1 MNKNIAAKKKKG
13 YTVPFQTSL
22 PDSSDSENDDVLD
35 EGGQADAEASVP
47 ASPASPIKNKKD
59 NKKRSLESVDAEVD
73 DDDENINNVDAEVD
87 DDAADD
93 DDDDDEVAQPKK
105 KKSKKSKP
113 QKPPLTKKQLA
124 RKKAADAFEYTGGR
138 SGMELQNE
146 DRTRYYKCKVN
157 KSKFEV
163 TLKYGALSK
172 DGEEGKAQVTT
183 KQCDNVKEA
192 MKYCST
198 KMKKQLKNGIV
209 LLQSLISNIICTQC
223 TLPLY
228 TDSLFFLFFF
238 LLFLFLFLFLSLD
251 LLFAYSSIINI
262 RFFRSGISEAS
273 ASLYRMCTIIKLNL
287 LYFIISSFVNFFSCF
302 SLLKRS

>member
-1 MNKNIAAKKKKG
+1 MTTTILHHTTDGRSAHWQIKIEDNFTTVHHGVIDKTLTTKGQKIHKSNEAAIKFMNKNIAAKKKKG

-209 LLQSLISNIICTQC
+209 LL
-223 TLPLY
+223 
-228 TDSLFFLFFF
+228 
-238 LLFLFLFLFLSLD
+238 
-251 LLFAYSSIINI
+251 
-262 RFFRSGISEAS
+262 
-273 ASLYRMCTIIKLNL
+273 
-287 LYFIISSFVNFFSCF
+287 
-302 SLLKRS
+302 